1 MIEDNKEKMMD
12 EQAIILKTLERILE
26 NQIKIKEELGIIQI
40 QDEYCDEEYAKD
52 LNYLNMLRA

>member
-1 MIEDNKEKMMD
+1 MD